1 MNGQAGSG
9 HGEYPPDP
17 DFELRWRGHMKK
29 RTVVILLLVALAF
42 CSSISAQSIKESG
55 GSLPVQKGSVKEIE
69 TYGHALLDITIKDFL
84 AAGYELGDTVDVVFN
99 NGYSLT
105 DIPFFNGYYVQEGE
119 PLLRAYPGDTNIA
132 VCINY
137 GNLSEVAGISAGA
150 KVEISL
156 NKKAAALDTQTLNSL
171 AYSNNREDYSSD
183 EVFANFREITAG
195 NIKPGKLYRS
205 ASPFNSIYNRAPYV
219 NALAEQAGIKGILDL
234 ADTEEDIKAYFE
246 QPDFKSF
253 YAKSLFENGAVAPLG
268 MPVDYASEEFS
279 KKLVSGIA
287 EANYTEGPILIN
299 CTEGKDRTGF
309 VSALAEALMGATYE
323 EIVDDYMKSFE
334 NYYGLTK
341 ESDPQKYAIVVKNNI
356 DEMLRFIA
364 GVDASAD
371 LAKADLSSG
380 ARKYLTSNGMTDAQ
394 VDLIA
399 AYLGD

>member
-1 MNGQAGSG
+1 
-9 HGEYPPDP
+9 
-17 DFELRWRGHMKK
+17 MKK
-29 RTVVILLLVALAF
+29 RTVVFLLLVALAF

-84 AAGYELGDTVDVVFN
+84 AAGYELGDTVDVVFD

-253 YAKSLFENGAVAPLG
+253 YAKSLFENGAVTPLG

-279 KKLVSGIA
+279 KKLVSGIE

-371 LAKADLSSG
+371 IAKADLAAG
-380 ARKYLTSNGMTDAQ
+380 ARKYLTSNGMTETQ
-394 VDLIA
+394 IDLIT
-399 AYLGD
+399 AYLGN

>member
-1 MNGQAGSG
+1 MNGQAGFG

-17 DFELRWRGHMKK
+17 DFELRWRGRMEK
-29 RTVVILLLVALAF
+29 RTVVFLLLVALAF
-42 CSSISAQSIKESG
+42 CFSVSAQSIKESG

-205 ASPFNSIYNRAPYV
+205 ASPFNSIYNRATYV

-287 EANYTEGPILIN
+287 EANYSEGPILIN

-371 LAKADLSSG
+371 LAKADLSAG

-394 VDLIA
+394 VDLIT

>member
-1 MNGQAGSG
+1 
-9 HGEYPPDP
+9 
-17 DFELRWRGHMKK
+17 MKK
-29 RTVVILLLVALAF
+29 RTVVFLLLVALAF

-84 AAGYELGDTVDVVFN
+84 AAGYELGDTVDVVFD

-137 GNLSEVAGISAGA
+137 GNLSEVAGISAGT
-150 KVEISL
+150 KVKISL

-219 NALAEQAGIKGILDL
+219 NALAEQAGIKGILNL

-253 YAKSLFENGAVAPLG
+253 YAKSLFENGTVAPLG

-371 LAKADLSSG
+371 LAKADLTAG

-394 VDLIA
+394 IDLIT
-399 AYLGD
+399 AYLGN

>member
-1 MNGQAGSG
+1 MNGQAGFG

-17 DFELRWRGHMKK
+17 DFELRWRGRMKK
-29 RTVVILLLVALAF
+29 RTVVFLLLVALAF
-42 CSSISAQSIKESG
+42 CFSVSAQSINESG

-84 AAGYELGDTVDVVFN
+84 AAGYELGDTVDVVFD

-150 KVEISL
+150 KVKISL
-156 NKKAAALDTQTLNSL
+156 NKKAAALETQTLNSL

-219 NALAEQAGIKGILDL
+219 NTLAEKAGIKGILDL
-234 ADTEEDIKAYFE
+234 ADTEEDIIAYFE

-371 LAKADLSSG
+371 IAKADLAAG

-394 VDLIA
+394 VDLIVE
-399 AYLGD
+399 YLGD

>member
-1 MNGQAGSG
+1 MNGQAGFG

-17 DFELRWRGHMKK
+17 DFELRWRGRMKK
-29 RTVVILLLVALAF
+29 RTVVFLLLFALAF
-42 CSSISAQSIKESG
+42 CFSVGAQSIKESG

-84 AAGYELGDTVDVVFN
+84 AAGYELGDTVDVVFD

-105 DIPFFNGYYVQEGE
+105 DIPFFNGYYVLEGE

-219 NALAEQAGIKGILDL
+219 NTLAEKAGIKGILDL

-371 LAKADLSSG
+371 IAKADLAAG

-394 VDLIA
+394 VDLIVE
-399 AYLGD
+399 YLGD

>member
-1 MNGQAGSG
+1 MNRQAGFG

-17 DFELRWRGHMKK
+17 DFELRWRGRMKK
-29 RTVVILLLVALAF
+29 RTVVFLLLVALAF

-84 AAGYELGDTVDVVFN
+84 AAGYELGDTVDVVFD

-137 GNLSEVAGISAGA
+137 GNLSEVAGISAGT

-219 NALAEQAGIKGILDL
+219 NALAEQADIKGILNL

-323 EIVDDYMKSFE
+323 EIVDDYMKSFD
-334 NYYGLTK
+334 NYYGLKK

-371 LAKADLSSG
+371 ITKADLAAG
-380 ARKYLTSNGMTDAQ
+380 ARKYLASNGMTETQ
-394 VDLIA
+394 IDLIT

>member
-1 MNGQAGSG
+1 MNRQAGFG

-17 DFELRWRGHMKK
+17 DFELRWRGRMKK
-29 RTVVILLLVALAF
+29 RTVVFLLLVALAF
-42 CSSISAQSIKESG
+42 CFSVSAQSIKESG

-84 AAGYELGDTVDVVFN
+84 AAGYELGDTVDVVFD

-171 AYSNNREDYSSD
+171 AYSNNREDYSSN

-253 YAKSLFENGAVAPLG
+253 YAKTLFENGAVAPLG

-341 ESDPQKYAIVVKNNI
+341 ESDSQKYAIVVKNNI

-371 LAKADLSSG
+371 IAKADLAAG

-394 VDLIA
+394 IDLIVE
-399 AYLGD
+399 YLGD